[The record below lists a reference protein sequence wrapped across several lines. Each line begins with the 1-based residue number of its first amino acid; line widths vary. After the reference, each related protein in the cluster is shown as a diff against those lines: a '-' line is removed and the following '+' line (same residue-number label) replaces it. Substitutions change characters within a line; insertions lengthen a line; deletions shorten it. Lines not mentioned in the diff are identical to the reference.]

1 MMNSERLMNKEFEK
15 RRRLLTKLI
24 GKDGIAVIPTSDT
37 RVRSRDTDYPYR
49 PGSDFYYFTGFSE
62 PNAVMILAPG
72 REDGAFVLCLRQKN
86 PLTEI
91 WDGHMEG
98 LNGVK
103 KNFGADQSFKIE
115 DLETTLSSLFM
126 GRQKVFFTLGQDEVL
141 DKVLMKS
148 FNSVRA
154 GQRRGGVVPSEIQAL
169 EPLIHEMRLIKSKHE
184 IALMRKSAN
193 ISVDAHKRVFKN
205 CKPGVFEYQIEA
217 DIIHEFGK
225 NGSVPAYTSIVASGE
240 NACTLHYISNRE
252 KMKAGQ
258 LLLTDA
264 GSEYEMYAADIT
276 RTIPVSGTYS
286 KEQKEIYEL
295 VLEVQKTAIENVKPG
310 QTFEGLQSGAI
321 KGLTQGLKK
330 LGLLKGQI
338 DQLIKSEAY
347 KDFYMH
353 GIGHWLGM
361 DVHDVGSYMDEKG
374 KSKKFQPGMVLTIE
388 PGIYISKKN
397 RNVPLEYRGIGIRI
411 EDDVLVTKSGC
422 EVLTK
427 ALPKEIDE
435 IESIMAIN

>member
-1 MMNSERLMNKEFEK
+1 MNKEFEK
-15 RRRLLTKLI
+15 RRRKLAKLI
-24 GKDGIAVIPTSDT
+24 GKDGIAVIPTAST

-49 PGSDFYYFTGFSE
+49 PDSDFYYFTGFSE

-72 REDGAFVLCLRQKN
+72 REDGSFIVCLREKN

-103 KNFGADQSFKIE
+103 KNYEVDQSFDIE
-115 DLETTLSSLFM
+115 DLETILTSLFL

-141 DKVLMKS
+141 DKILMKS
-148 FNSVRA
+148 FNAVRA

-169 EPLIHEMRLIKSKHE
+169 EPLVHEMRLIKSKYE
-184 IALMRKSAN
+184 IGLMKKSAK
-193 ISVDAHKRVFKN
+193 ISVDAHKRIFEN

-225 NGSVPAYTSIVASGE
+225 HGAVPAYTSIVASGQ
-240 NACTLHYISNRE
+240 NACTLHYISNRD
-252 KMKAGQ
+252 KMKSGQ

-264 GSEYEMYAADIT
+264 GCENEMYAADIT
-276 RTIPVSGTYS
+276 RTIPVSGEYS

-295 VLEVQKTAIENVKPG
+295 VLEVQKNAINSIKPG
-310 QTFEGLQSGAI
+310 QTFEGLQSDAI
-321 KGLTQGLKK
+321 KGLTKGLKK
-330 LGLLKGQI
+330 LGLLKGRV

-361 DVHDVGSYMDEKG
+361 DVHDVGSYMDQKG
-374 KSKKFQPGMVLTIE
+374 KSRKFENGMVLTIE

-397 RNVPLEYRGIGIRI
+397 KNVPTEYRGIGIRI

-422 EVLTK
+422 DVLTK
-427 ALPKEIDE
+427 ALPKEIGE
-435 IESIMAIN
+435 IESIMARN

>member
-1 MMNSERLMNKEFEK
+1 MNKEFEK
-15 RRRLLTKLI
+15 RRRKLAKLI
-24 GKDGIAVIPTSDT
+24 GKDGIAVIPTAST

-49 PGSDFYYFTGFSE
+49 PDSDFYYFTGFSE

-72 REDGAFVLCLRQKN
+72 REDGSFIVCLREKN

-103 KNFGADQSFKIE
+103 ENYEADQSFDIE
-115 DLETTLSSLFM
+115 NLETILTSLFL

-141 DKVLMKS
+141 DKILMKS
-148 FNSVRA
+148 FNAVRA

-169 EPLIHEMRLIKSKHE
+169 EPLVHEMRLIKSKYE
-184 IALMRKSAN
+184 ISLMKKSAK
-193 ISVDAHKRVFKN
+193 ISVDAHKRIFEN

-225 NGSVPAYTSIVASGE
+225 HGAVPAYTSIVASGQ
-240 NACTLHYISNRE
+240 NACTLHYISNRD
-252 KMKAGQ
+252 KMKSGQ

-264 GSEYEMYAADIT
+264 GCENEMYAADIT
-276 RTIPVSGTYS
+276 RTIPVSGEYS

-295 VLEVQKTAIENVKPG
+295 VLEVQKNAINSIKPG
-310 QTFEGLQSGAI
+310 QTFEGLQSDAI
-321 KGLTQGLKK
+321 KGLTKGLKK
-330 LGLLKGQI
+330 LGLLKGRV

-361 DVHDVGSYMDEKG
+361 DVHDVGSYMDQKG
-374 KSKKFQPGMVLTIE
+374 KSRKFENGMVLTIE

-397 RNVPLEYRGIGIRI
+397 KNVPTEYRGIGIRI

-422 EVLTK
+422 DVLTK
-427 ALPKEIDE
+427 ALPKEIGE
-435 IESIMAIN
+435 IESIMARN

>member
-1 MMNSERLMNKEFEK
+1 MNKEFEK
-15 RRRLLTKLI
+15 RRRKLAKLI
-24 GKDGIAVIPTSDT
+24 GKDGIAVIPTAST

-49 PGSDFYYFTGFSE
+49 PDSDFYYFTGFSE

-72 REDGAFVLCLRQKN
+72 REDGSFILCLRERN

-103 KNFGADQSFKIE
+103 KNYEADQSFDIE
-115 DLETTLSSLFM
+115 DLETILSSLFL

-141 DKVLMKS
+141 DKILMKS
-148 FNSVRA
+148 FNAVRA

-169 EPLIHEMRLIKSKHE
+169 EPLVHEMRLIKSKYE
-184 IALMRKSAN
+184 ISLMKKSAK
-193 ISVDAHKRVFKN
+193 ISVDAHKRIFEN

-225 NGSVPAYTSIVASGE
+225 HGAVPAYTSIVASGQ
-240 NACTLHYISNRE
+240 NACTLHYISNRD
-252 KMKAGQ
+252 KMKSGQ

-264 GSEYEMYAADIT
+264 GCENEMYGADIT
-276 RTIPVSGTYS
+276 RTIPVSGEYS

-295 VLEVQKTAIENVKPG
+295 VLEVQKNAINSIKPG
-310 QTFEGLQSGAI
+310 QTFEGLQSDAI
-321 KGLTQGLKK
+321 KGLTKGLKK
-330 LGLLKGQI
+330 LGLLKGRV

-361 DVHDVGSYMDEKG
+361 DVHDVGSYMDQKG
-374 KSKKFQPGMVLTIE
+374 KSRKFENGMVLTIE

-397 RNVPLEYRGIGIRI
+397 KNVPTEYRGIGIRI

-422 EVLTK
+422 DVLTK
-427 ALPKEIDE
+427 ALPKEIGE
-435 IESIMAIN
+435 IESIMARN

>member
-1 MMNSERLMNKEFEK
+1 MNKEFEK
-15 RRRLLTKLI
+15 RRRKLAKLI
-24 GKDGIAVIPTSDT
+24 GKDGIAVIPTAST

-49 PGSDFYYFTGFSE
+49 PDSDFYYFTGFSE

-72 REDGAFVLCLRQKN
+72 REDGSFILCLREKN

-103 KNFGADQSFKIE
+103 KNYEADQSFDIE
-115 DLETTLSSLFM
+115 DLETILSSLFL
-126 GRQKVFFTLGQDEVL
+126 GRQKVFFTLGQDEAL
-141 DKVLMKS
+141 DKILMKS
-148 FNSVRA
+148 FNALSA

-169 EPLIHEMRLIKSKHE
+169 EPLVHEMRLIKSKYE
-184 IALMRKSAN
+184 ISLMKKSAK
-193 ISVDAHKRVFKN
+193 ISVDAHKRIFEN

-225 NGSVPAYTSIVASGE
+225 HGAVPAYTSIVASGQ
-240 NACTLHYISNRE
+240 NACTLHYISNRD
-252 KMKAGQ
+252 KMKSGQ

-264 GSEYEMYAADIT
+264 GCENEMYAADIT
-276 RTIPVSGTYS
+276 RTIPVSGEYS

-295 VLEVQKTAIENVKPG
+295 VLEVQKNAINSIKPG
-310 QTFEGLQSGAI
+310 QTFEGLQSDAI
-321 KGLTQGLKK
+321 KGLTKGLKK
-330 LGLLKGQI
+330 LGLLKGRV

-361 DVHDVGSYMDEKG
+361 DVHDVGSYMDQKG
-374 KSKKFQPGMVLTIE
+374 KSRKFENGMVLTIE

-397 RNVPLEYRGIGIRI
+397 KNVPTEYRGIGIRI

-422 EVLTK
+422 DVLTK
-427 ALPKEIDE
+427 ALPKEIGE
-435 IESIMAIN
+435 IESIMARN

>member
-1 MMNSERLMNKEFEK
+1 MNKEFEK
-15 RRRLLTKLI
+15 RRRKLAKLI
-24 GKDGIAVIPTSDT
+24 GKDGIAVIPTAST

-49 PGSDFYYFTGFSE
+49 PDSDFYYFTGFSE

-72 REDGAFVLCLRQKN
+72 REDGSFILCLREKN

-103 KNFGADQSFKIE
+103 ENYEADQSFDIE
-115 DLETTLSSLFM
+115 DLETILSSLFL

-141 DKVLMKS
+141 DKILMKS
-148 FNSVRA
+148 FNAVRA

-169 EPLIHEMRLIKSKHE
+169 EPLVHEMRLIKSKYE
-184 IALMRKSAN
+184 IGLMKKSAK
-193 ISVDAHKRVFKN
+193 ISVDAHKRIFEN

-225 NGSVPAYTSIVASGE
+225 HGAVPAYTSIVASGQ
-240 NACTLHYISNRE
+240 NACTLHYISNRD
-252 KMKAGQ
+252 KMKSGQ

-264 GSEYEMYAADIT
+264 GCENEMYAADIT
-276 RTIPVSGTYS
+276 RTIPVSGEYS

-295 VLEVQKTAIENVKPG
+295 VLEVQKNAINSIKPG
-310 QTFEGLQSGAI
+310 QTFEGLQSDAI
-321 KGLTQGLKK
+321 KGLTKGLKK
-330 LGLLKGQI
+330 LGLLKGRV

-361 DVHDVGSYMDEKG
+361 DVHDVGSYMDQKG
-374 KSKKFQPGMVLTIE
+374 KSRKFENGMVLTIE

-397 RNVPLEYRGIGIRI
+397 KNVPTEYRGIGIRI

-422 EVLTK
+422 DVLTK
-427 ALPKEIDE
+427 ALPKEIGE
-435 IESIMAIN
+435 IESIMARN

>member
-1 MMNSERLMNKEFEK
+1 MNKEFEK
-15 RRRLLTKLI
+15 RRRKLAKLI
-24 GKDGIAVIPTSDT
+24 GKDGIAVIPTAST

-49 PGSDFYYFTGFSE
+49 PDSDFYYFTGFSE

-72 REDGAFVLCLRQKN
+72 REDGSFILCLREKN

-98 LNGVK
+98 LSGVR
-103 KNFGADQSFKIE
+103 KNYEADQSFDIE
-115 DLETTLSSLFM
+115 DLETILSSLFL

-141 DKVLMKS
+141 DKILMKS
-148 FNSVRA
+148 FNAVRA

-169 EPLIHEMRLIKSKHE
+169 EPLVHEMRLIKSKYE
-184 IALMRKSAN
+184 IGLMKKSAK
-193 ISVDAHKRVFKN
+193 ISVDAHKRIFEN

-225 NGSVPAYTSIVASGE
+225 HGAVPAYTSIVASGQ
-240 NACTLHYISNRE
+240 NACTLHYISNRD
-252 KMKAGQ
+252 KMKSGQ

-264 GSEYEMYAADIT
+264 GCENEMYAADIT
-276 RTIPVSGTYS
+276 RTIPVSGKYS

-295 VLEVQKTAIENVKPG
+295 VLEVQKNAINSIKPG
-310 QTFEGLQSGAI
+310 QTFEGLQSDAI
-321 KGLTQGLKK
+321 KGLTKGLKK
-330 LGLLKGQI
+330 LGLLKGRV

-361 DVHDVGSYMDEKG
+361 DVHDVGSYMDQKG
-374 KSKKFQPGMVLTIE
+374 KSRKFENGMVLTIE

-397 RNVPLEYRGIGIRI
+397 KNVPTEYRGIGIRI

-422 EVLTK
+422 DVLTK
-427 ALPKEIDE
+427 ALPKEIGE
-435 IESIMAIN
+435 IESIMARN

>member
-1 MMNSERLMNKEFEK
+1 
-15 RRRLLTKLI
+15 
-24 GKDGIAVIPTSDT
+24 
-37 RVRSRDTDYPYR
+37 
-49 PGSDFYYFTGFSE
+49 
-62 PNAVMILAPG
+62 MILAPG
-72 REDGAFVLCLRQKN
+72 REDGSFIVCLREKN

-98 LNGVK
+98 LSGVK
-103 KNFGADQSFKIE
+103 KNYEADQSFDIE
-115 DLETTLSSLFM
+115 DLETILSSLFL

-141 DKVLMKS
+141 DKILMKS
-148 FNSVRA
+148 FNAVRA

-169 EPLIHEMRLIKSKHE
+169 EPLVHEMRLIKSKYE
-184 IALMRKSAN
+184 IGLMKKSAK
-193 ISVDAHKRVFKN
+193 ISVDAHKRIFEN

-225 NGSVPAYTSIVASGE
+225 HGAVPAYTSIVASGQ
-240 NACTLHYISNRE
+240 NACTLHYISNRD
-252 KMKAGQ
+252 KMKSGQ

-264 GSEYEMYAADIT
+264 GCENEMYAADIT
-276 RTIPVSGTYS
+276 RTIPVSGEYS

-295 VLEVQKTAIENVKPG
+295 VLEVQKNAINSIKPG
-310 QTFEGLQSGAI
+310 QTFEGLQSDAI
-321 KGLTQGLKK
+321 KGLTKGLKK
-330 LGLLKGQI
+330 LGLLKGRV

-361 DVHDVGSYMDEKG
+361 DVHDVGSYMDQKG
-374 KSKKFQPGMVLTIE
+374 KSRKFENGMVLTIE

-397 RNVPLEYRGIGIRI
+397 KNVPTEYRGIGIRI

-422 EVLTK
+422 DVLTK
-427 ALPKEIDE
+427 ALPKEIGE
-435 IESIMAIN
+435 IESIMARN

>member
-1 MMNSERLMNKEFEK
+1 MNKEFEK
-15 RRRLLTKLI
+15 RRRKLAKLI
-24 GKDGIAVIPTSDT
+24 GKDGIAVIPTAST

-49 PGSDFYYFTGFSE
+49 PDSDFYYFTGFSE

-72 REDGAFVLCLRQKN
+72 REDGSFIVCLREKN

-103 KNFGADQSFKIE
+103 ENYEADQSFDIE
-115 DLETTLSSLFM
+115 DLETILPSLFL
-126 GRQKVFFTLGQDEVL
+126 GRQKVFFTLGQDEAL
-141 DKVLMKS
+141 DKILMKS
-148 FNSVRA
+148 FNAVRA

-169 EPLIHEMRLIKSKHE
+169 EPLVHEMRLIKSKYE
-184 IALMRKSAN
+184 ISLMKKSAK
-193 ISVDAHKRVFKN
+193 ISVDAHKRIFEN

-225 NGSVPAYTSIVASGE
+225 HGAVPAYTSIVASGQ
-240 NACTLHYISNRE
+240 NACTLHYISNRD
-252 KMKAGQ
+252 KMKSGQ

-264 GSEYEMYAADIT
+264 GCENEMYAADIT
-276 RTIPVSGTYS
+276 RTIPVSGEYS

-295 VLEVQKTAIENVKPG
+295 VLEVQKNAINSIKPG
-310 QTFEGLQSGAI
+310 QTFEGLQSDAI
-321 KGLTQGLKK
+321 KGLTKGLKK
-330 LGLLKGQI
+330 LGLLKGRV

-361 DVHDVGSYMDEKG
+361 DVHDVGSYMDQKG
-374 KSKKFQPGMVLTIE
+374 KSRKFENGMVLTIE

-397 RNVPLEYRGIGIRI
+397 KNVPTEYRGIGIRI

-422 EVLTK
+422 DVLTK
-427 ALPKEIDE
+427 ALPKEIGE
-435 IESIMAIN
+435 IESIMARN

>member
-1 MMNSERLMNKEFEK
+1 MNKEFEK
-15 RRRLLTKLI
+15 RRRKLAKLI
-24 GKDGIAVIPTSDT
+24 GKDGIAVIPTAST

-49 PGSDFYYFTGFSE
+49 PDSDFYYFTGFSE

-72 REDGAFVLCLRQKN
+72 REDGSFILCLREKN

-98 LNGVK
+98 LSGVK
-103 KNFGADQSFKIE
+103 KNYEADQSFDFE
-115 DLETTLSSLFM
+115 DLETILSSLFL
-126 GRQKVFFTLGQDEVL
+126 GRQIVFFTLGQDEVL
-141 DKVLMKS
+141 DKILMKS
-148 FNSVRA
+148 FNAVRA

-169 EPLIHEMRLIKSKHE
+169 EPLVHEMRLIKSKYE
-184 IALMRKSAN
+184 ISLMKKSAK
-193 ISVDAHKRVFKN
+193 ISVDAHKRIFEN

-225 NGSVPAYTSIVASGE
+225 HGAVPAYTSIVASGQ
-240 NACTLHYISNRE
+240 NACTLHYISNRD
-252 KMKAGQ
+252 KMKSGQ

-264 GSEYEMYAADIT
+264 GCENEMYAADIT
-276 RTIPVSGTYS
+276 RTIPVSGEYS

-295 VLEVQKTAIENVKPG
+295 VLEVQKNAINSIKPG
-310 QTFEGLQSGAI
+310 QTFEGLQSDAI
-321 KGLTQGLKK
+321 KGLTKGLKK
-330 LGLLKGQI
+330 LGLLKGRV

-361 DVHDVGSYMDEKG
+361 DVHDVGSYMDQKG
-374 KSKKFQPGMVLTIE
+374 KSRKFENGMVLTIE

-397 RNVPLEYRGIGIRI
+397 KNVPTEYRGIGIRI

-422 EVLTK
+422 DVLTK
-427 ALPKEIDE
+427 ALPKEIGE
-435 IESIMAIN
+435 IESIMARN

>member
-1 MMNSERLMNKEFEK
+1 MNKEFEK
-15 RRRLLTKLI
+15 RRRKLAKLI
-24 GKDGIAVIPTSDT
+24 GKDGIAVIPTAST
-37 RVRSRDTDYPYR
+37 GVRSRDTDYPFR
-49 PGSDFYYFTGFSE
+49 PDSDFYYFTGFSE

-72 REDGAFVLCLRQKN
+72 REDGPFIVCLREKN

-103 KNFGADQSFKIE
+103 KNFEADQSFDIE
-115 DLETTLSSLFM
+115 NLETILSSLFS

-148 FNSVRA
+148 FNAVRA

-169 EPLIHEMRLIKSKHE
+169 EPLVHEMRLIKSKYE
-184 IALMRKSAN
+184 ISLMKKSAK
-193 ISVDAHKRVFKN
+193 ISVDAHKRILKN

-225 NGSVPAYTSIVASGE
+225 HGAVPAYTSIVASGQ
-240 NACTLHYISNRE
+240 NACTLHYISNRD

-264 GSEYEMYAADIT
+264 GCENEMYAADIT
-276 RTIPVSGTYS
+276 RTIPVSGEYS
-286 KEQKEIYEL
+286 KEQKDIYEL
-295 VLEVQKTAIENVKPG
+295 VLKVQKNAINSIKPG
-310 QTFEGLQSGAI
+310 QTFEGLQSDAI
-321 KGLTQGLKK
+321 KGLTKGLKK
-330 LGLLKGQI
+330 LGLLKGRV

-361 DVHDVGSYMDEKG
+361 DVHDVGSYMDQKG
-374 KSKKFQPGMVLTIE
+374 KSRRFENGMVLTIE

-397 RNVPLEYRGIGIRI
+397 KNVPTEYRGIGIRI

-422 EVLTK
+422 DVLTK
-427 ALPKEIDE
+427 ALPKEIGE
-435 IESIMAIN
+435 IESIMARN

>member
-1 MMNSERLMNKEFEK
+1 MNKEFEK
-15 RRRLLTKLI
+15 RRRKLAKLI
-24 GKDGIAVIPTSDT
+24 GKDGIAVIPTAST

-49 PGSDFYYFTGFSE
+49 PDSDFYYFTGFSE

-72 REDGAFVLCLRQKN
+72 REDGSFILCLREKN

-91 WDGHMEG
+91 WDGHLEG

-103 KNFGADQSFKIE
+103 KNYEADQSFDIE
-115 DLETTLSSLFM
+115 DLETILSSLFL

-141 DKVLMKS
+141 DKILMKS
-148 FNSVRA
+148 FNAVRA

-169 EPLIHEMRLIKSKHE
+169 EPLVHEMRLIKSKYE
-184 IALMRKSAN
+184 ISLMKKSAK
-193 ISVDAHKRVFKN
+193 ISVDAHKRIFEN

-225 NGSVPAYTSIVASGE
+225 HGAVPAYTSIVASGQ
-240 NACTLHYISNRE
+240 NACTLHYISNRD
-252 KMKAGQ
+252 KMKSGQ

-264 GSEYEMYAADIT
+264 GCENEMYAADIT
-276 RTIPVSGTYS
+276 RTIPVSGEYS

-295 VLEVQKTAIENVKPG
+295 VLEVQKNAINSIKPG
-310 QTFEGLQSGAI
+310 QTFEGLQSDAI
-321 KGLTQGLKK
+321 KGLTKGLKK
-330 LGLLKGQI
+330 LGLLKGRV

-361 DVHDVGSYMDEKG
+361 DVHDVGSYMDQKG
-374 KSKKFQPGMVLTIE
+374 KSRKFENGMVLTIE

-397 RNVPLEYRGIGIRI
+397 KDVPTEYRGIGIRI

-422 EVLTK
+422 DVLTK
-427 ALPKEIDE
+427 ALPKEIGE
-435 IESIMAIN
+435 IESIMARN

>member
-1 MMNSERLMNKEFEK
+1 MNKEFEK
-15 RRRLLTKLI
+15 RRRKLAKLI
-24 GKDGIAVIPTSDT
+24 GKDGIAVIPTAST

-49 PGSDFYYFTGFSE
+49 PDSDFYYFTGFSE

-72 REDGAFVLCLRQKN
+72 REDGSFIVCLRKKN

-98 LNGVK
+98 LSGVK
-103 KNFGADQSFKIE
+103 KNYEADQSFDIE
-115 DLETTLSSLFM
+115 DLETILSSLFL

-141 DKVLMKS
+141 DKILMKS
-148 FNSVRA
+148 FNAVRA

-169 EPLIHEMRLIKSKHE
+169 EPLVHEMRLIKSKYE
-184 IALMRKSAN
+184 ISLMKKSAK
-193 ISVDAHKRVFKN
+193 ISVDAHKRIFEN

-225 NGSVPAYTSIVASGE
+225 HGAVPAYTSIVASGQ
-240 NACTLHYISNRE
+240 NACTLHYISNRD
-252 KMKAGQ
+252 KMKSGQ

-264 GSEYEMYAADIT
+264 GCENEMYAADIT
-276 RTIPVSGTYS
+276 RTIPVSGEYS

-295 VLEVQKTAIENVKPG
+295 VLEVQKNAINSIKPG
-310 QTFEGLQSGAI
+310 QTFEGLQSDAI
-321 KGLTQGLKK
+321 KGLTKGLKK
-330 LGLLKGQI
+330 LGLLKGRV

-361 DVHDVGSYMDEKG
+361 DVHDVGSYMDQKG
-374 KSKKFQPGMVLTIE
+374 KSRKFENGMVLTIE

-397 RNVPLEYRGIGIRI
+397 KNVPTEYRGIGIRI
-411 EDDVLVTKSGC
+411 EDDILVTKSGC
-422 EVLTK
+422 DVLTK
-427 ALPKEIDE
+427 ALPKEIGE
-435 IESIMAIN
+435 IESIMARN

>member
-1 MMNSERLMNKEFEK
+1 MNKEFEK
-15 RRRLLTKLI
+15 RRRKLAKLI
-24 GKDGIAVIPTSDT
+24 GKDGIAVIPTAST

-49 PGSDFYYFTGFSE
+49 PDSDFYYFTGFSE

-72 REDGAFVLCLRQKN
+72 REDGSFILCLREKN

-103 KNFGADQSFKIE
+103 KNFEVDQSFDIE
-115 DLETTLSSLFM
+115 DLEKILTSLFL

-141 DKVLMKS
+141 DKILMKS
-148 FNSVRA
+148 FNAVRA

-169 EPLIHEMRLIKSKHE
+169 EPLVHEMRLIKSKYE
-184 IALMRKSAN
+184 IGLMKKSAK
-193 ISVDAHKRVFKN
+193 ISVDAHKRIFEN

-225 NGSVPAYTSIVASGE
+225 HGAVPAYTSIVASGQ
-240 NACTLHYISNRE
+240 NACTLHYISNRD
-252 KMKAGQ
+252 KMKSGQ

-264 GSEYEMYAADIT
+264 GCENEMYAADIT
-276 RTIPVSGTYS
+276 RTIPVSGEYS

-295 VLEVQKTAIENVKPG
+295 VLEVQKNAINSIKPG
-310 QTFEGLQSGAI
+310 QTFEGLQSDAI
-321 KGLTQGLKK
+321 KGLTKGLKK
-330 LGLLKGQI
+330 LGLLKGRV

-361 DVHDVGSYMDEKG
+361 DVHDVGSYMDQKG
-374 KSKKFQPGMVLTIE
+374 KSRKFENGMVLTIE

-397 RNVPLEYRGIGIRI
+397 KNVPTEYRGIGIRI

-422 EVLTK
+422 DVLTK
-427 ALPKEIDE
+427 ALPKEIGE
-435 IESIMAIN
+435 IESIMARN